1 MVGNGSG
8 YGNAEEVPPGPARV
22 RALPGAERTIQVDP
36 PPTVGMDQ
44 RTRRLAGASVALT
57 FVLVLLGV
65 YTAATGAGLT
75 CGQRWPLCDGAVFGL
90 FPADF
95 PSFVEWFHRLWAM
108 ITGFVVIG
116 ATASAWRGD
125 ADRRVTGALAGATL
139 ILPSQVILGALTVT
153 RYELLVLVAHF
164 VTAFA
169 ILTLLVAAAV
179 WTYERRVDLPARRR
193 QAAALAVALL
203 PVFAVLSP
211 RLLLVYSP
219 GVQVAF
225 YAVGMTVYAALVA
238 VTLTAR
244 GTVRALAGV
253 AVAVLFV
260 ELVAGR
266 QAYGATGELLMLV
279 GALAA
284 FALTAAVAWRLRAGR
299 EATAPAGGTASG
311 D

>member
-1 MVGNGSG
+1 
-8 YGNAEEVPPGPARV
+8 
-22 RALPGAERTIQVDP
+22 
-36 PPTVGMDQ
+36 MDQ
-44 RTRRLAGASVALT
+44 RTRRLAGASAALT

-65 YTAATGAGLT
+65 YTAAAGAGLT

-90 FPADF
+90 FPANV

-116 ATASAWRGD
+116 ATLSAWRGD
-125 ADRRVTGALAGATL
+125 ADRRVAGALAGATL

-153 RYELLVLVAHF
+153 RYELLILVAHF

-179 WTYERRVDLPARRR
+179 WAYRDRVNLPARRR
-193 QAAALAVALL
+193 QAALLAAVLL
-203 PVFAVLSP
+203 PVYAVLSP
-211 RLLLVYSP
+211 RFLLVYSP

-225 YAVGMTVYAALVA
+225 YAVGMAVYAALVA
-238 VTLTAR
+238 VALTAD
-244 GTVRALAGV
+244 GTARALAAGS
-253 AVAVLFV
+253 AAVLFV

-266 QAYGATGELLMLV
+266 QSYGATGELLMLL
-279 GALAA
+279 GALVA
-284 FALTAAVAWRLRAGR
+284 FAASAVLAWRLH
-299 EATAPAGGTASG
+299 EARDTKTSAGGAASG

>member
-1 MVGNGSG
+1 
-8 YGNAEEVPPGPARV
+8 
-22 RALPGAERTIQVDP
+22 
-36 PPTVGMDQ
+36 MDQ

-65 YTAATGAGLT
+65 YTAAAGAGLT

-116 ATASAWRGD
+116 ATISAWRGE
-125 ADRRVTGALAGATL
+125 ASRRVAYALAGATL
-139 ILPSQVILGALTVT
+139 ILPSQIVLGALTVT
-153 RYELLVLVAHF
+153 RYELLILVAHF

-179 WTYERRVDLPARRR
+179 WAYEGSVDLPARRR
-193 QAAALAVALL
+193 QAALLAAGLL
-203 PVFAVLSP
+203 PFYALLSP
-211 RLLLVYSP
+211 RLVFVYSP
-219 GVQVAF
+219 AVQVAF
-225 YAVGMTVYAALVA
+225 YAVGMAVYAALVA
-238 VTLTAR
+238 VALTSGGR
-244 GTVRALAGV
+244 IRALAGGGS
-253 AVAVLFV
+253 AVLFV

-266 QAYGATGELLMLV
+266 QSYGATGELLMVV
-279 GALAA
+279 GALVTFVVAGV
-284 FALTAAVAWRLRAGR
+284 VAWRLHAERDAR
-299 EATAPAGGTASG
+299 RPTGGDGAASG

>member
-1 MVGNGSG
+1 
-8 YGNAEEVPPGPARV
+8 
-22 RALPGAERTIQVDP
+22 
-36 PPTVGMDQ
+36 MDQ
-44 RTRRLAGASVALT
+44 RTRRLAGASAALT

-75 CGQRWPLCDGAVFGL
+75 CDQQWPLCDGAVFGL

-125 ADRRVTGALAGATL
+125 ASRRVTAALAGATL

-153 RYELLVLVAHF
+153 RYELLILVAHF

-169 ILTLLVAAAV
+169 ILTLLVAGAV
-179 WTYERRVDLPARRR
+179 WAYLDRVDLRTRRR
-193 QAAALAVALL
+193 QAATLAVALL
-203 PVFAVLSP
+203 PVYAVLSP
-211 RLLLVYSP
+211 RLLFVYSP
-219 GVQVAF
+219 EVQVAF
-225 YAVGMTVYAALVA
+225 YAVGMAAYAALVA
-238 VTLTAR
+238 VALTAD
-244 GTVRALAGV
+244 GVVRALAGGS
-253 AVAVLFV
+253 AAILFV

-266 QAYGATGELLMLV
+266 QSYGATGELLMLA
-279 GALAA
+279 GALV
-284 FALTAAVAWRLRAGR
+284 ALGLAGVAAWRLRTDRDVAAPMG
-299 EATAPAGGTASG
+299 EGGATSG

>member
-1 MVGNGSG
+1 
-8 YGNAEEVPPGPARV
+8 
-22 RALPGAERTIQVDP
+22 
-36 PPTVGMDQ
+36 MDQ
-44 RTRRLAGASVALT
+44 RTRRLVGASAALT

-95 PSFVEWFHRLWAM
+95 PSSVGWFPRLWAV
-108 ITGFVVIG
+108 TAGVVVVG
-116 ATASAWRGD
+116 AALSARRGD
-125 ADRRVTGALAGATL
+125 ADRRVTRALAGATL

-153 RYELLVLVAHF
+153 RYELLILVAHF

-169 ILTLLVAAAV
+169 ILTLLVAGAV
-179 WTYERRVDLPARRR
+179 WTYRDRVDLATRRR
-193 QAAALAVALL
+193 QAALLAVGLL
-203 PVFAVLSP
+203 PAYAVLSP

-225 YAVGMTVYAALVA
+225 YAVGMAVYAALVA
-238 VTLTAR
+238 VALTAT
-244 GTVRALAGV
+244 GTVRALAGGG
-253 AVAVLFV
+253 AAVLFV

-266 QAYGATGELLMLV
+266 QAYGPTGELLMLA

-284 FALTAAVAWRLRAGR
+284 LVAAGLAAWRLRER
-299 EATAPAGGTASG
+299 RDPPTPTGGTTSG

>member
-1 MVGNGSG
+1 
-8 YGNAEEVPPGPARV
+8 
-22 RALPGAERTIQVDP
+22 
-36 PPTVGMDQ
+36 MDQ

-65 YTAATGAGLT
+65 YTAAAGAGLT
-75 CGQRWPLCDGAVFGL
+75 CAQRWPLCDGAVFGL
-90 FPADF
+90 FPADV

-116 ATASAWRGD
+116 ATLSAWRGA

-153 RYELLVLVAHF
+153 RYELLILVAHF

-169 ILTLLVAAAV
+169 ILTLLVAGAV
-179 WTYERRVDLPARRR
+179 WAYESRVDLPTRRH
-193 QAAALAVALL
+193 QAALLAVGLL
-203 PVFAVLSP
+203 PVYAALSP

-225 YAVGMTVYAALVA
+225 YAVGMAVYAALLAVA
-238 VTLTAR
+238 LTSR
-244 GTVRALAGV
+244 GAVRALAG
-253 AVAVLFV
+253 ASAAVLFV

-266 QAYGATGELLMLV
+266 QSYGATGELLMLA

-284 FALTAAVAWRLRAGR
+284 FVLGGVVAWRLRTDR
-299 EATAPAGGTASG
+299 DTTAPAGDGAASG

>member
-1 MVGNGSG
+1 
-8 YGNAEEVPPGPARV
+8 
-22 RALPGAERTIQVDP
+22 
-36 PPTVGMDQ
+36 MDQ
-44 RTRRLAGASVALT
+44 RTRRLAGASAALT

-65 YTAATGAGLT
+65 YTAAVGAGLT

-90 FPADF
+90 FPADV

-125 ADRRVTGALAGATL
+125 TERRVTYALAGATL

-153 RYELLVLVAHF
+153 RYELLILVAHF

-179 WTYERRVDLPARRR
+179 WAFEDRLDVPTRRR
-193 QAAALAVALL
+193 QAAVLAVVLL
-203 PVFAVLSP
+203 PIYVVLSP
-211 RLLLVYSP
+211 RFLLVYSP
-219 GVQVAF
+219 AVQVAF
-225 YAVGMTVYAALVA
+225 YAVGMAVYAALVA
-238 VTLTAR
+238 VALTSR
-244 GTVRALAGV
+244 GRVRILAAGGV
-253 AVAVLFV
+253 VVLFV

-266 QAYGATGELLMLV
+266 QSYGAMGELLMLA
-279 GALAA
+279 GAL
-284 FALTAAVAWRLRAGR
+284 LVLVTAGLVAYRLYEERDTTTPR
-299 EATAPAGGTASG
+299 SGTASG

>member
-1 MVGNGSG
+1 
-8 YGNAEEVPPGPARV
+8 
-22 RALPGAERTIQVDP
+22 
-36 PPTVGMDQ
+36 MDQ
-44 RTRRLAGASVALT
+44 RTRRLAGASAALT
-57 FVLVLLGV
+57 FALVLLGV
-65 YTAATGAGLT
+65 YTAAAGAGLT

-116 ATASAWRGD
+116 ATVSAWRGD
-125 ADRRVTGALAGATL
+125 ADRRVSYALAGATL

-153 RYELLVLVAHF
+153 RYELLILVAHF

-179 WTYERRVDLPARRR
+179 WAFEDRLDVPTRRR
-193 QAAALAVALL
+193 QAALLAAALL
-203 PVFAVLSP
+203 PVYVVLSP

-219 GVQVAF
+219 AVQVAF
-225 YAVGMTVYAALVA
+225 YAVGMAVYAALVA
-238 VTLTAR
+238 VALTSR
-244 GTVRALAGV
+244 GRVRILAAGS
-253 AVAVLFV
+253 VAVLFV

-266 QAYGATGELLMLV
+266 QSYGATGELLMLT
-279 GALAA
+279 GAVLAFVAAGIA
-284 FALTAAVAWRLRAGR
+284 FWGLRESGGDGWERAGDPSR
-299 EATAPAGGTASG
+299 S

>member
-1 MVGNGSG
+1 
-8 YGNAEEVPPGPARV
+8 
-22 RALPGAERTIQVDP
+22 
-36 PPTVGMDQ
+36 MDQ
-44 RTRRLAGASVALT
+44 RTRRLAGASAALT

-65 YTAATGAGLT
+65 YTAAAGAGLT

-116 ATASAWRGD
+116 ATVSAWRGT
-125 ADRRVTGALAGATL
+125 ADRRVAYALAGATL

-153 RYELLVLVAHF
+153 RYELLILVAHF

-169 ILTLLVAAAV
+169 IFTLLIAAAV
-179 WTYERRVDLPARRR
+179 WAYHERLDVPTRRR
-193 QAAALAVALL
+193 QAAILAAALV
-203 PVFAVLSP
+203 PVYVVLSP

-219 GVQVAF
+219 AVQVAF
-225 YAVGMTVYAALVA
+225 YAVGMTVYAALVTVA
-238 VTLTAR
+238 LTSPGRVGTLTA
-244 GTVRALAGV
+244 G
-253 AVAVLFV
+253 AVAVLFA

-266 QAYGATGELLMLV
+266 QAYGATGELLMLA
-279 GALAA
+279 GALIV
-284 FALTAAVAWRLRAGR
+284 LVAAVIAGWWLHEER
-299 EATAPAGGTASG
+299 DTTSLTSGTTSG

>member
-1 MVGNGSG
+1 
-8 YGNAEEVPPGPARV
+8 
-22 RALPGAERTIQVDP
+22 
-36 PPTVGMDQ
+36 MDQ

-65 YTAATGAGLT
+65 YTAAAGAGLT

-108 ITGFVVIG
+108 ITGFVVVG

-139 ILPSQVILGALTVT
+139 ILPSQIVLGALTVT
-153 RYELLVLVAHF
+153 RYELLILVAHF

-169 ILTLLVAAAV
+169 ILTLLVAGATWAYEGRLDVPRRRRGAAV
-179 WTYERRVDLPARRR
+179 LAVVLLPA
-193 QAAALAVALL
+193 
-203 PVFAVLSP
+203 FAVLSP
-211 RLLLVYSP
+211 RLLFVYSP

-225 YAVGMTVYAALVA
+225 YAVGMVVYAALVA
-238 VTLTAR
+238 VALTSR
-244 GTVRALAGV
+244 GTVRALAGGAA
-253 AVAVLFV
+253 AVVVL

-266 QAYGATGELLMLV
+266 QAYGATGELLMLA
-279 GALAA
+279 GALVALGAA
-284 FALTAAVAWRLRAGR
+284 GLAAWRLRVDE